1 MPRRLWTSPG
11 RLQSCCSRS
20 CKLLGDDDDDDEP
33 YQVVADLL
41 GAVPSGSY
49 LALSH
54 PTSDLQQEQVTAMV
68 TQLNDL
74 VAEKVTTR
82 AQDQVA
88 RFFTGLE
95 LVEPGLVNVSEWR
108 PAADGPAEEPA
119 ALWVCVGRKP

>member
-1 MPRRLWTSPG
+1 MLCAV
-11 RLQSCCSRS
+11 LQ
-20 CKLLGDDDDDDEP
+20 LLGDGDEP
-33 YQVVADLL
+33 YRVVAELL
-41 GAVPSGSY
+41 AAVPSGSY

-54 PTSDLQQEQVTAMV
+54 PTSDVQQDQVTAMV
-68 TQLNDL
+68 ARLNEL

-82 AQDQVA
+82 DRDQVA

-108 PAADGPAEEPA
+108 PDGAGAAEGPA